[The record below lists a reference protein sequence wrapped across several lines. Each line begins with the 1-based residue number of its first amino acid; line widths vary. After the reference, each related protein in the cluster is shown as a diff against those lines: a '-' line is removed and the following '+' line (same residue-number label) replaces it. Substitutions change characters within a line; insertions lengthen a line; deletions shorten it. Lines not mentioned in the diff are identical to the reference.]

1 MEVFMEQFI
10 VTAKLS
16 ESYYDSVIVEVGD
29 IYYAINAGCEAL
41 NCCAIDIVSIV
52 KVS

>member
-1 MEVFMEQFI
+1 MEQFV
-10 VTAKLS
+10 VTAKLG
-16 ESYYDSVIVEVGD
+16 ESYYDSAIVEAGD

-41 NCCAIDIVSIV
+41 DCCASDIISVV